1 MNKIRIILAFLLLG
15 AFVAQ
20 AQPASYV
27 DYTEHGKVLRNV
39 NYEALFQMQHHMDV
53 YLTDQATQAPVVILL
68 HGGSY
73 IKGNRQDLKHVAED
87 LMADGFNAVLIDYAQ
102 LSRRYAG
109 VDRAANINDMLLNV
123 WHAIQFLQ
131 MKSADWNIPPGN
143 YHLLGEECGGHLALL
158 AAYKFKEQIESVAVV
173 GAITDLRDVETF
185 TNLTG
190 STYRT
195 KTLFSKLMGNVSSN
209 SKTELP
215 VEYINASPVYQV
227 REVPTLL
234 IHGRGDR
241 LVPVEQA
248 IKMER
253 ALNEYNVHPS
263 SVVILED
270 ASSNLIFD
278 EDYYPTVYRTITDFF
293 RK

>member
-1 MNKIRIILAFLLLG
+1 MNKIRLILAFLLFA
-15 AFVAQ
+15 AFTAQ
-20 AQPASYV
+20 AQPASYI

-39 NYEALFQMQHHMDV
+39 NYEALFQRQHHMDV
-53 YLTDQATQAPVVILL
+53 YLTDQASQAPVVILL

-73 IKGNRQDLKHVAED
+73 IKGNRQDLRHVAED

-123 WHAIQFLQ
+123 WHAIQYLQ
-131 MKSADWNIPPGN
+131 MKSADWRIPPGG

-158 AAYKFKEQIESVAVV
+158 AAYKFKDQIKSVATV
-173 GAITDLRDVETF
+173 GAITDLRDVGTF
-185 TNLTG
+185 INLTG
-190 STYRT
+190 SSSRT
-195 KTLFSKLMGNVSSN
+195 KTLFAKLMGNVSSN

-227 REVPTLL
+227 RDVPTLI
-234 IHGRGDR
+234 IHGSQDR

-253 ALNEYNVHPS
+253 ALNEHNVHPS
-263 SVVILED
+263 QVLILED
-270 ASSNLIFD
+270 GRSNLIFD
-278 EDYYPTVYRTITDFF
+278 EDYYPSVYQSITDFF